1 MCVLS
6 SFSCV
11 WLFGTLWTVTHQA
24 PLSMGFSRQEYW
36 SGLLCPP
43 PGDLPNLGI
52 EPRSLNLVLLHW
64 RQILYF
70 LSYQYHLDGN
80 TPKLIYSFNAFPIES
95 PSNLKKKIG
104 KWILKCI
111 YKCKRHRISKGVFKK
126 NTVEGHTLFKIS
138 KLILK
143 SQ

>member
-11 WLFGTLWTVTHQA
+11 WLCATLWTVAHQA

-36 SGLLCPP
+36 NGLLCPP

-52 EPRSLNLVLLHW
+52 KPRSLNLVLLHW

-80 TPKLIYSFNAFPIES
+80 TPKLIYRFNAFPIEN
-95 PSNLKKKIG
+95 PGNLKKKNWQVDSKIH
-104 KWILKCI
+104 IQMQETQNIQSSFLKEHSWRT
-111 YKCKRHRISKGVFKK
+111 YTF
-126 NTVEGHTLFKIS
+126 
-138 KLILK
+138 
-143 SQ
+143 